1 MMKIVAIALFAI
13 SLSASAASAAGG
25 GGGAEPMPV
34 HQLHR
39 HAAIPSFYADAPS
52 YRPCRLAGPSDRA
65 RIMVPSAGS
74 MTADVALPSTGGRAV
89 MARPPVPF
97 QKL

>member
-1 MMKIVAIALFAI
+1 MMKIVAIALFAT

-25 GGGAEPMPV
+25 GGGAEPMPGTNYTDLPPY
-34 HQLHR
+34 H
-39 HAAIPSFYADAPS
+39 PFYADAPS
-52 YRPCRLAGPSDRA
+52 YRPLRLAGPSDRA
-65 RIMVPSAGS
+65 RISGPIRRS
-74 MTADVALPSTGGRAV
+74 MTADVALPSTGGRAA